1 MEEELMKTERV
12 EQEGECKSFDKEEE
26 EEEEK
31 GKEGEGK
38 PCNSNF
44 MNENLALKREK
55 EILDFRFWR
64 GV

>member
-44 MNENLALKREK
+44 MNENLAL
-55 EILDFRFWR
+55 
-64 GV
+64 